1 MGKNDDVPDS
11 LPQAVV
17 EKLVEA
23 KGWYEQRD
31 VCCFSE
37 TDRARSDR
45 AGASLLAEIVEA
57 VDNTVGFAPVLGSG
71 Q

>member
-1 MGKNDDVPDS
+1 MEKNDTVPVT
-11 LPQAVV
+11 LPRAVV

-23 KGWYEQRD
+23 KDWYEQRD
-31 VCCFSE
+31 VCCFGE

-45 AGASLLAEIVEA
+45 AGASLLAEIVE
-57 VDNTVGFAPVLGSG
+57 VIDNTVGFAPVLGSG